1 MVVPGTQPKVPV
13 KFEYADESDPGP
25 YPIPRDAPIEGGE
38 KSQGDRHI
46 LVIDRDHGRLY
57 ELFATRPPSGGKGW
71 EAGSIPSR
79 SGCEAGAGSAMLVR
93 GAIAGARGLGFP
105 APNSLFQNID
115 DQFVD

>member
-1 MVVPGTQPKVPV
+1 KL
-13 KFEYADESDPGP
+13 
-25 YPIPRDAPIEGGE
+25 DAPYY
-38 KSQGDRHI
+38 R
-46 LVIDRDHGRLY
+46 LVREAFAARPRCVFRGYPFVMIFRAGVI
-57 ELFATRPPSGGKGW
+57 FATRPPSGGKGW